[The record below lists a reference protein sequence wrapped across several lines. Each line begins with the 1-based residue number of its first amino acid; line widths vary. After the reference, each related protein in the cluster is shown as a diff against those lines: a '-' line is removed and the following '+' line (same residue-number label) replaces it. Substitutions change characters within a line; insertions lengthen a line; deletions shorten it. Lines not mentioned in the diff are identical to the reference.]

1 MGDACGKWDSYVRY
15 NSKSRENLIDLA
27 WLGRISGL
35 ETSLFEREARIVW
48 KRPTFSH
55 IKTELL
61 PSLPYIR
68 FLEKLKKKVGFNW
81 RYEFRH
87 QLYHKKCKR
96 MSKQLIEKILSK
108 INKESLSEKERK
120 ELNELIEL
128 LRSDL
133 SVVKIKSIK
142 IKNYND
148 FVYDVSV
155 PNSEMFWGGTTPIL
169 LHNSDERGIDVIRGA
184 IKDFARTRAI
194 GEVPYKLVILDE
206 ADALTPEAQQALR
219 RTMENFTN
227 VTRFCLIC
235 NFSSKIIEPIQSRCA
250 VFRFKALTEAD
261 VRKYIQR
268 IVEGEKLKITEDGI
282 KAIVEISEGD
292 LRKVANLLQ
301 ASSAL
306 GEKITED
313 VVYEV
318 ASRAKPTDVKEML
331 EFVLKGKFEEARKKL
346 QDMLLRQGL
355 SGIDVI
361 REIHKQIYSLPL
373 TEEEK
378 VQLVEKCG
386 EYEFRISEGG
396 DDLIQLEAFLAQFL
410 LFSKK

>member
-1 MGDACGKWDSYVRY
+1 VEIPVWAEKYRPQKLSEVINQKHVVERIKAFVKEKNIPNMLFAGPAGTGK
-15 NSKSRENLIDLA
+15 
-27 WLGRISGL
+27 
-35 ETSLFEREARIVW
+35 TSLSLAIA
-48 KRPTFSH
+48 H
-55 IKTELL
+55 EL
-61 PSLPYIR
+61 YG
-68 FLEKLKKKVGFNW
+68 KDW
-81 RYEFRH
+81 R
-87 QLYHKKCKR
+87 QN
-96 MSKQLIEKILSK
+96 IL
-108 INKESLSEKERK
+108 N
-120 ELNELIEL
+120 LNA
-128 LRSDL
+128 
-133 SVVKIKSIK
+133 
-142 IKNYND
+142 
-148 FVYDVSV
+148 
-155 PNSEMFWGGTTPIL
+155 
-169 LHNSDERGIDVIRGA
+169 SDERGIDVIRGQV
-184 IKDFARTRAI
+184 KDFARTKAI

-219 RTMENFTN
+219 RTMETFTN
-227 VTRFCLIC
+227 VSRFILIA
-235 NFSSKIIEPIQSRCA
+235 NFSSRIIEPIQSRCA

-282 KAIVEISEGD
+282 KAIIEISEGD

-318 ASRAKPTDVKEML
+318 ASQAKPTDVREML
-331 EFVLKGKFEEARKKL
+331 ELTLKGKFEEARKKL
-346 QDMLLRQGL
+346 QDMLLKQGL
-355 SGIDVI
+355 SGRDII

-373 TEEEK
+373 TEEAK